1 MRLLPLQR
9 PRLFASVL
17 HAASSTAFARPGL
30 ASELRRIYTR
40 PRLSFGSS
48 TPRVS
53 AAGSDTPV
61 LHRAVCLT
69 SCLAEGHA
77 RSTHSSMSGYQSLAD
92 AGRESP
98 QPVAAPLPA
107 PIGDGDPLDA
117 PWRKHLATRGLTR
130 VPDGSTPACMICG
143 KHFNFLLRRRHH
155 CRRCGAC
162 VCDGCSN
169 HRLPLRFCQG
179 HDGPDSVQRA
189 AASLDREAVEGYVRA
204 CSRCAAVVDARIR
217 GRVARRTSAPPP
229 ATTNVGVVDEW
240 PS

>member
-1 MRLLPLQR
+1 
-9 PRLFASVL
+9 
-17 HAASSTAFARPGL
+17 
-30 ASELRRIYTR
+30 
-40 PRLSFGSS
+40 
-48 TPRVS
+48 
-53 AAGSDTPV
+53 
-61 LHRAVCLT
+61 
-69 SCLAEGHA
+69 
-77 RSTHSSMSGYQSLAD
+77 MSGYQSLAD

-179 HDGPDSVQRA
+179 HDGPDSIQQA

>member
-1 MRLLPLQR
+1 
-9 PRLFASVL
+9 
-17 HAASSTAFARPGL
+17 
-30 ASELRRIYTR
+30 
-40 PRLSFGSS
+40 
-48 TPRVS
+48 
-53 AAGSDTPV
+53 
-61 LHRAVCLT
+61 
-69 SCLAEGHA
+69 
-77 RSTHSSMSGYQSLAD
+77 MSGGRASAD

-117 PWRKHLATRGLTR
+117 PWRKHLATRGLGTR

-155 CRRCGAC
+155 CRRCGAQ
-162 VCDGCSN
+162 GACSN

-189 AASLDREAVEGYVRA
+189 AASLDREAVDGAVRA

-217 GRVARRTSAPPP
+217 GRAAR
-229 ATTNVGVVDEW
+229 G
-240 PS
+240 

>member
-1 MRLLPLQR
+1 
-9 PRLFASVL
+9 
-17 HAASSTAFARPGL
+17 
-30 ASELRRIYTR
+30 
-40 PRLSFGSS
+40 
-48 TPRVS
+48 
-53 AAGSDTPV
+53 
-61 LHRAVCLT
+61 
-69 SCLAEGHA
+69 
-77 RSTHSSMSGYQSLAD
+77 MSGYQSLAD

-229 ATTNVGVVDEW
+229 ATTDVGVVDSGLVDNRTVECYECLGAVVGRAYHSLRLPGREGRLEPVHFRRVADADDLFHYDLCVKTLTLEARTRRTPPLAPQ
-240 PS
+240 PSI

>member
-1 MRLLPLQR
+1 ML
-9 PRLFASVL
+9 ASVL
-17 HAASSTAFARPGL
+17 RTASSACCSAGCFQRYTHRY
-30 ASELRRIYTR
+30 ASSDQFY
-40 PRLSFGSS
+40 PS

-53 AAGSDTPV
+53 DTP
-61 LHRAVCLT
+61 AGTSCFA
-69 SCLAEGHA
+69 SCLAPIP
-77 RSTHSSMSGYQSLAD
+77 MSGYQSLAD

-229 ATTNVGVVDEW
+229 ATTDVGVVDEW